1 MTSDAPPLLLW
12 FRDSGDAVGES
23 RSCDVEQFGPKD
35 QYGIGRNSG
44 WTAGVTV
51 GEKARDGN
59 FGGFPHR
66 HFLDRHIQTQQNLL
80 LAYRIFKWQSSISRA
95 INLATVL

>member
-1 MTSDAPPLLLW
+1 
-12 FRDSGDAVGES
+12 
-23 RSCDVEQFGPKD
+23 
-35 QYGIGRNSG
+35 
-44 WTAGVTV
+44 VTV